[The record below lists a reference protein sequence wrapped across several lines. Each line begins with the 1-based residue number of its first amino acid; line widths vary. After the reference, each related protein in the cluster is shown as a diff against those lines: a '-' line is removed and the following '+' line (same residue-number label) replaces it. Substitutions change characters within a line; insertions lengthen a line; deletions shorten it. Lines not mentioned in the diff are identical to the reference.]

1 MTALVSILNKRAA
14 VIAADSAVTISKDG
28 KTRIYNTA
36 NKIFRLSDNKPIGV
50 MIYDSS
56 QFMQT
61 PWDVLF
67 KLYRE
72 RRSNRSFDTL
82 KEYADD
88 FLGFLKSEKHCNAAE
103 NQWDCLTS
111 AISSQYYKV
120 QENARQECK
129 EALEEN
135 PDADAQQLFNERVM
149 ENIRLSNEAFAENGL
164 CPDFENYSLRQF
176 KSYAKKRF
184 NELVDLCKEEGVP
197 GTREEWEENIYNYI
211 RSQVLYTETGIV
223 FVGYGDDDI
232 FPSLIH
238 VHVGGIIDGHLMYY
252 YDEGE
257 AISYDND
264 ASIQPFA
271 QTDTMISLMKGIHP
285 TMYET
290 ILGKL
295 DDAFGSAKQKMMD
308 SLAEAGMSET
318 QMTKLNEMNFDDIA
332 EKFHSEMRDYIQDTF
347 IDGIVDAVGSFNI
360 EDMVKMAESL
370 ISITNLQRH
379 FSSSEESVG
388 GPVDVAVITKSE
400 GFVWV
405 NHKQWFQQELN
416 PQMIEKR

>member
-14 VIAADSAVTISKDG
+14 VIAGDSAVTISKDG
-28 KTRIYNTA
+28 KTKIYNTA
-36 NKIFRLSDNKPIGV
+36 NKIFRLSNNKPIGV

-295 DDAFGSAKQKMMD
+295 DDAFGSAKQKLMD
-308 SLAEAGMSET
+308 SIAEAGVSEA

-416 PQMIEKR
+416 PQMGERR

>member
-14 VIAADSAVTISKDG
+14 VIAGDRAVTISKDG

-36 NKIFRLSDNKPIGV
+36 NKIFRLSNNKPIGV

-416 PQMIEKR
+416 PQMGERR